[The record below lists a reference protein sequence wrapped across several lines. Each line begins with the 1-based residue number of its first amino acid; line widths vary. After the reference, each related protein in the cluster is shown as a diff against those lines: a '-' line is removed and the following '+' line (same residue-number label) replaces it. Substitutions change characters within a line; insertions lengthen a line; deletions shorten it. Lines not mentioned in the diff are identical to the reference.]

1 MRYIKSN
8 TGLDIDRCHYLPIEP
23 PMFLDTFIAAIS
35 GLLVGASACYIWSE
49 AHVGRQLR
57 QVLDVM
63 EASKD
68 RENISLPMIS
78 QLRRRAIFSQ
88 QQQQQLQQQLF
99 SWQSLIEAA
108 PIGYLQ
114 IDAENQVLWCNQSAT
129 HLLQIQKWNSGQAK
143 LLVEL
148 VRSYELDRLIT
159 RTRST
164 QVAKEL
170 VWQFYFGYPQAA
182 SRSRS
187 LSRGESIWLKASS
200 MPLDDGA
207 IGIFIESQQEQVD
220 ATTARERWLGDL
232 AHEIRTPLTIIHLLA
247 ETLQSKV
254 TPDLTRWADKILRET
269 DRLIDLV
276 QHFLELSQLESST
289 TQHFQ
294 LAQVDFVRLINDV
307 WYTLEPIARQRQVE
321 FVYTG
326 PAQLLL
332 EIEPARFTQVAINL
346 FDNSLKYCPDRGHI
360 WMDIHLLES
369 PRTED
374 TRSTQQNRVS
384 IDLYDDGAGFTPT
397 DLPYIFNRLYRGDVS
412 RQRQPTSN
420 SDLAQ
425 TTGSG
430 LGLAIVRQIILA
442 HQGTI
447 VAKNHP
453 TTGGAW
459 FQIIL
464 PHS

>member
-1 MRYIKSN
+1 
-8 TGLDIDRCHYLPIEP
+8 
-23 PMFLDTFIAAIS
+23 MFLAIFIAAIS
-35 GLLVGASACYIWSE
+35 GLLVGASAGYIWHE
-49 AHVGRQLR
+49 AYVRRQLR
-57 QVLDVM
+57 QVLDVL
-63 EASKD
+63 ETSED
-68 RENISLPMIS
+68 RENISLPLIS

-88 QQQQQLQQQLF
+88 QQQQQLEQQLF
-99 SWQSLIEAA
+99 SWQSLIELA

-114 IDAENQVLWCNQSAT
+114 IDAENQVLCCNQSAQ
-129 HLLQIQKWNSGQAK
+129 HLLQIQKWHSGQTK
-143 LLVEL
+143 LLLEL

-159 RTRST
+159 KTRST

-170 VWQFYFGYPQAA
+170 VWQFHFGYPQAA
-182 SRSRS
+182 NSRSRS
-187 LSRGESIWLKASS
+187 VSSGESIWLKASS
-200 MPLDDGA
+200 MPLADGA

-220 ATTARERWLGDL
+220 GTTARERWLGDL
-232 AHEIRTPLTIIHLLA
+232 AHEIRTPLTVIHLLA

-254 TPDLTRWADKILRET
+254 TPDLTRWVNKIIRET

-276 QHFLELSQLESST
+276 QHFLELSQLEFST
-289 TQHFQ
+289 TQHLQ

-326 PAQLLL
+326 PVQLLL
-332 EIEPARFTQVAINL
+332 EIDAARFTQAAINL

-369 PRTED
+369 PPTED
-374 TRSTQQNRVS
+374 TRSTQPHHQVC
-384 IDLYDDGAGFTPT
+384 IDLYDDGAGFTQT
-397 DLPYIFNRLYRGDVS
+397 DLPYIFDRLYRGDVS
-412 RQRQPTSN
+412 RQRQPSSSN
-420 SDLAQ
+420 LAQ

-430 LGLAIVRQIILA
+430 LGLAIVRQIVLA

-459 FQIIL
+459 FRIIL
-464 PHS
+464 GNRE